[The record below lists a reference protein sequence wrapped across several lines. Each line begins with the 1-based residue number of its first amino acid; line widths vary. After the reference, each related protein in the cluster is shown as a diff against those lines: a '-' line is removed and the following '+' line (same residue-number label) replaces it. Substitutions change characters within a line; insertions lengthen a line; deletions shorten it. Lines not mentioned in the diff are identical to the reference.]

1 MTNEHILY
9 LKKIKRKKLLIKLS
23 QISLLI
29 FFLVLWEL
37 LSRFNV
43 INSFIFSSPSKVLST
58 LINLIRDNNLFI
70 HIKTT
75 TLEVL
80 ASFVLSFIL
89 AFLLALALYSF
100 KTLKKI
106 LDPFIVA
113 INSLPKVALGPL
125 IIIWLGATTKSI
137 IFNSLL
143 ISVIVT
149 SMTILN
155 GMEACDRN
163 LIKLFKVF
171 GVNKIKIL
179 TKLIIPS
186 SKKEIISSLKIDM
199 SMSLIGVIMGEFLS
213 CKKGIGYLILYGT
226 QVFNLSLVMCGILI
240 LSLLSFLLNILI
252 NLLEK
257 RLS

>member
-9 LKKIKRKKLLIKLS
+9 LKKIKRNKLLIKLS

-113 INSLPKVALGPL
+113 INS
-125 IIIWLGATTKSI
+125 
-137 IFNSLL
+137 
-143 ISVIVT
+143 
-149 SMTILN
+149 
-155 GMEACDRN
+155 
-163 LIKLFKVF
+163 
-171 GVNKIKIL
+171 
-179 TKLIIPS
+179 
-186 SKKEIISSLKIDM
+186 
-199 SMSLIGVIMGEFLS
+199 
-213 CKKGIGYLILYGT
+213 
-226 QVFNLSLVMCGILI
+226 
-240 LSLLSFLLNILI
+240 
-252 NLLEK
+252 
-257 RLS
+257 

>member
-9 LKKIKRKKLLIKLS
+9 LKKIKRNKLLIKLS

-163 LIKLFKVF
+163 LIK
-171 GVNKIKIL
+171 I
-179 TKLIIPS
+179 
-186 SKKEIISSLKIDM
+186 
-199 SMSLIGVIMGEFLS
+199 
-213 CKKGIGYLILYGT
+213 
-226 QVFNLSLVMCGILI
+226 
-240 LSLLSFLLNILI
+240 
-252 NLLEK
+252 
-257 RLS
+257 